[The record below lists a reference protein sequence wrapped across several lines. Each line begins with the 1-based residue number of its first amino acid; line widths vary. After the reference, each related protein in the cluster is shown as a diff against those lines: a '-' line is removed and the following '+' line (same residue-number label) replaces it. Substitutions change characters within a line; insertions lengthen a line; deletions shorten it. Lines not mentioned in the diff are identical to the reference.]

1 MPITV
6 ILGAQWGDEG
16 KGKITDMLAAEADL
30 VARFAGGDN
39 AGHTVTVGS
48 ERFALHLIPSG
59 ILYPKVVCM
68 LGAGVVVN
76 PKRLLAEMEGL
87 AARGIDIPAARL
99 RLDGRAHLV
108 MPYHLALDGAAE
120 RARGGSALGTTGRG
134 IGPAYTDKAARSG
147 IRVGELLHPADS
159 LAARIRE
166 QALAKNEVLTRLY
179 GEEPLDVE
187 AIAGEYVDYARILG
201 PYVADVSAEV
211 EAAVRSRRRILAEG
225 AQGTLLDL
233 DLGSY
238 PFVTS
243 SHPTVGGVMTGL
255 GIGPQYIGR
264 VVGVVKAYQT
274 RVGAG
279 PMPTELTGE
288 LGDRLRGTGAQ
299 PWDEFGTTTGRPRRC
314 GWLDV
319 VTLRYALRVNG
330 LTEVAV
336 TKLDVLS
343 RFESLKVCVAYEL
356 DGSRIESFPPD
367 LEVLARCRPVYET
380 LPGWQVDISRAQ
392 AFDDLPV
399 QARQYVTLIEDLLGL
414 PVSLISVGPAR
425 DQTVRR

>member
-30 VARFAGGDN
+30 VARFGGGDN
-39 AGHTVTVGS
+39 AGHTVTVGT

-59 ILYPKVVCM
+59 ILYPRVVCM

-87 AARGIDIPAARL
+87 GARGVEITATRL

-147 IRVGELLHPADS
+147 IRVGELLHPPAT

-179 GEEPLDVE
+179 GEPPLDVE
-187 AIAGEYVDYARILG
+187 AIVGEYLRYARILG
-201 PYVADVSAEV
+201 PHIADVSAEI
-211 EAAVRSRRRILAEG
+211 EAAIRSRRRILAEG

-233 DLGSY
+233 NLGSY
-238 PFVTS
+238 PYVTS
-243 SHPTVGGVMTGL
+243 SHPTVGGVITGL
-255 GIGPQYIGR
+255 GIGPQYVGR

-299 PWDEFGTTTGRPRRC
+299 PWDEYGTTTGRPRRC

-356 DGSRIESFPPD
+356 DGERVESFPLD
-367 LEVLARCRPVYET
+367 LEVLDRCQPVYET
-380 LPGWQVDISRAQ
+380 LPGWQVDISRTQ
-392 AFDDLPV
+392 AFGDLPV

-425 DQTVRR
+425 DQTIRR

>member
-30 VARFAGGDN
+30 VARFGGGDN

-59 ILYPKVVCM
+59 ILYPRVVCM

-76 PKRLLAEMEGL
+76 PRRLLSEMEGL
-87 AARGIDIPAARL
+87 SARGVEITPARL

-120 RARGGSALGTTGRG
+120 QARGGSAIGTTGRG
-134 IGPAYTDKAARSG
+134 IGPAYTDKAARTG
-147 IRVGELLHPADS
+147 IRACELLHPEAD

-166 QALAKNEVLTRLY
+166 QAAAKNEVLDRLY
-179 GEEPLDVE
+179 GQPPLDVE
-187 AIAGEYVDYARILG
+187 AMVDEYLGHARSLG
-201 PYVADVSAEV
+201 PHVADVSAEL
-211 EAAVRSRRRILAEG
+211 ETAIRSRRRILAEG

-233 DLGSY
+233 DMGSY
-238 PFVTS
+238 PYVTS

-255 GIGPQYIGR
+255 GVGPQYVGR

-288 LGDRLRGTGAQ
+288 LGDRMRGTGAQ

-314 GWLDV
+314 GWLDG
-319 VTLRYALRVNG
+319 VTLRYATRVNG
-330 LTEVAV
+330 LTEVAI

-343 RFESLKVCVAYEL
+343 RFESLSVCVAYEL
-356 DGSRIESFPPD
+356 DGRRVENFPVD
-367 LEVLARCRPVYET
+367 LEVLARCKPIYET
-380 LPGWQVDISRAQ
+380 VPGWQVDISRARE
-392 AFDDLPV
+392 FDDLPV
-399 QARQYVTLIEDLLGL
+399 QARRYVTLVEDILGI

>member
-30 VARFAGGDN
+30 VARFGGGDN

-59 ILYPKVVCM
+59 ILYPRVVCM

-76 PKRLLAEMEGL
+76 PRRLLSEMEGL
-87 AARGIDIPAARL
+87 VARGVEITPARL

-120 RARGGSALGTTGRG
+120 QARGGSAIGTTGRG
-134 IGPAYTDKAARSG
+134 IGPAYTDKAARTG
-147 IRVGELLHPADS
+147 IRACELQHPETV

-166 QALAKNEVLTRLY
+166 QATAKNEVLKRLY
-179 GEEPLDVE
+179 GQPPLDVE
-187 AIAGEYVDYARILG
+187 AMVDEYLGYARSLG
-201 PYVADVSAEV
+201 PHVADVSAELDT
-211 EAAVRSRRRILAEG
+211 AVRSRRRILAEG

-233 DLGSY
+233 DMGSY
-238 PFVTS
+238 PYVTS

-255 GIGPQYIGR
+255 GVGPQYVGR

-288 LGDRLRGTGAQ
+288 LGDLMRGTGAQ

-314 GWLDV
+314 GWLDG
-319 VTLRYALRVNG
+319 VTLRHANRVNG
-330 LTEVAV
+330 LTELAI

-343 RFESLKVCVAYEL
+343 RFESLSVCVAYEL
-356 DGSRIESFPPD
+356 DGHREENFPVD
-367 LEVLARCRPVYET
+367 LDVLARCKPTYET
-380 LPGWQVDISRAQ
+380 VPGWQVDISRVRD
-392 AFDDLPV
+392 FDDLPV
-399 QARQYVTLIEDLLGL
+399 QARRYVTLIEDFLGI

-425 DQTVRR
+425 DQTIRR